1 MIQFILLLAIILI
14 AYLFITLSITLILAN
29 FPRMPVK
36 ENPDWGIV
44 KECRVPTINGK
55 TMECWVIFP
64 ETLTEVKVES
74 SLKKYPAIILMHGW
88 ARNRDRMVSRARIF
102 GKLGYTTILFSA
114 RDHGHSDK
122 ELTGMSILRFSQ
134 DLESCVNWWGKPVVV
149 CGHSIGAGATLIVAA
164 RNPLIR
170 AVIAEATPFA
180 FLHSLKYVYRPVLKW
195 FTPILLPGIKF
206 VTKIK
211 FRNNHKQEY
220 SPLDA
225 APYIDVPTLLI
236 HGKNDD
242 ILPSE
247 LTKRL
252 HKELKDSII
261 WIPENTTHYNIEN
274 HPEYEK
280 RVMSFLESLAS
291 P

>member
-1 MIQFILLLAIILI
+1 MMQFIFLLAILLI

-29 FPRMPVK
+29 FPRIPVK
-36 ENPDWGIV
+36 ENPDWGTI

-55 TMECWVIFP
+55 TMECWVVFP
-64 ETLTEVKVES
+64 ENLKEVKDES
-74 SLKKYPAIILMHGW
+74 SLKKNPAIILMHGW

-102 GKLGYTTILFSA
+102 GKHGYTTILFSA
-114 RDHGHSDK
+114 RDHGNSDK

-180 FLHSLKYVYRPVLKW
+180 FFHSLKYVYRPVLKC

-206 VTKIK
+206 FTKIK
-211 FRNNHKQEY
+211 FRNNNKQEY

-225 APYIDVPTLLI
+225 AAYIDVPTLLI

-242 ILPSE
+242 ILPFE

-252 HKELKDSII
+252 HEEIKDSKI
-261 WIPENTTHYNIEN
+261 WIPENTTHYNIEK
-274 HPEYEK
+274 HPDYEK
-280 RVMSFLESLAS
+280 NVVSFLESLTNG
-291 P
+291 